1 MANKKRFGKDIDE
14 NSYKMG
20 WIDSLAEMRKVARD
34 IKSKDNKI
42 DYRDLIEKIEILDMK
57 N

>member
-1 MANKKRFGKDIDE
+1 
-14 NSYKMG
+14 MG